1 MPHEQIIH
9 SEVCEMFV
17 SRHEALN
24 IHIHMHAWYVVYIYI
39 IHSTRMSV
47 ETRAVVCHSNRF
59 KEDRSNCLKIHTYF
73 FGTPS
78 RRLQGHVYKQLLDKS
93 NCYLVTSQTFH
104 HPVPLKVG
112 ARKMCQHGT

>member
-1 MPHEQIIH
+1 MPHEQINH

-59 KEDRSNCLKIHTYF
+59 KEDKSNCLKIHTYF
-73 FGTPS
+73 F
-78 RRLQGHVYKQLLDKS
+78 RDAFKKA
-93 NCYLVTSQTFH
+93 
-104 HPVPLKVG
+104 
-112 ARKMCQHGT
+112 ARSSL